1 LNPLDDTVALQRY
14 QKSRVAPEPRQAIF
28 SSWIENDTY
37 PSPFLTLPYV
47 SRIID
52 LLVQSYAPQPNF
64 LSRPISASELLQ
76 PVTPSHLASL
86 ADKVNDWD
94 FHAGRMSDEDLI
106 WVSVLILEHI
116 LNTGG
121 TDLAS
126 YKISRGSPLRKKCG

>member
-1 LNPLDDTVALQRY
+1 MDRERYVVASLT
-14 QKSRVAPEPRQAIF
+14 F
-28 SSWIENDTY
+28 
-37 PSPFLTLPYV
+37 FLTYC
-47 SRIID
+47 SIID
-52 LLVQSYAPQPNF
+52 LLVQSYAPQPN
-64 LSRPISASELLQ
+64 LLARPISAAELLS

-121 TDLAS
+121 LDLAS
-126 YKISRGSPLRKKCG
+126 YKISRGASPPYQSVVDNR